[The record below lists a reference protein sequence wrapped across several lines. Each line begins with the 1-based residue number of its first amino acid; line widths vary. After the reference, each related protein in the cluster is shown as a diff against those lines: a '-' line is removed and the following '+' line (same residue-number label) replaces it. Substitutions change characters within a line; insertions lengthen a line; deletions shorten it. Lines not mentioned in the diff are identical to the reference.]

1 MVSTMKHRNEKQIE
15 RDFLVTKLLMEH
27 DSIRFKD
34 IWDKV
39 KISPLFKSKREL
51 WDTLDFLVKDK
62 RSVKRCI
69 ISHKR
74 VVYVLAG
81 DFEILEKLRL
91 EIKWRDDFFP
101 KVQDRIKASKD
112 DPDINR
118 VTDFYIAFMLK
129 ELSNYLGA
137 LSVWVDV
144 DKKWKDVVRF
154 LILNYDVRYL
164 AILLND
170 CRNANPEAFENAVR
184 VISETLSK
192 MSSEVWPTA
201 PSETLK

>member
-1 MVSTMKHRNEKQIE
+1 MKHRNEKQIE